1 MFSCIILVELYD
13 RYMYVVEEEVKI
25 LIELVRNKCMNYLY
39 LDVFLMFKL
48 FVIVFICVYI
58 LIYIRCL

>member
-25 LIELVRNKCMNYLY
+25 LIELVRNKCMNFLY
-39 LDVFLMFKL
+39 LDVL
-48 FVIVFICVYI
+48 FNVEIVCNSFYLC
-58 LIYIRCL
+58 IYFNLY

>member
-39 LDVFLMFKL
+39 LDVL
-48 FVIVFICVYI
+48 FNV
-58 LIYIRCL
+58 